1 MKTKDVRALPPE
13 LRELAKLALSFKN
26 KCRNDSDTAVV
37 RMILAL
43 YDDTKRKV
51 QVRIVSWALKVMRHD
66 VVSSLA
72 RPVLVDFLMSDKVTL
87 SEKQLKRYERAQ
99 AEAAAPKVKGKK
111 KYRVSRGGQ
120 GGLPSGYFFASGVSR
135 VQVPHWAFAAAA
147 CTYENEAKPHQGGQE
162 WRAGTL
168 G

>member
-26 KCRNDSDTAVV
+26 KYRNDSDTAVV

-87 SEKQLKRYERAQ
+87 SEKQLKRQERAQ
-99 AEAAAPKVKGKK
+99 AEAAAPKVKGKEK
-111 KYRVSRGGQ
+111 
-120 GGLPSGYFFASGVSR
+120 
-135 VQVPHWAFAAAA
+135 
-147 CTYENEAKPHQGGQE
+147 
-162 WRAGTL
+162 
-168 G
+168 

>member
-26 KCRNDSDTAVV
+26 KYRNDSDIAVV

-43 YDDTKRKV
+43 YDDTKPKV
-51 QVRIVSWALKVMRHD
+51 QVRIVNWALKVMRHD
-66 VVSSLA
+66 AVSSLA

-111 KYRVSRGGQ
+111 R
-120 GGLPSGYFFASGVSR
+120 
-135 VQVPHWAFAAAA
+135 
-147 CTYENEAKPHQGGQE
+147 
-162 WRAGTL
+162 
-168 G
+168 